1 MSEQDPYGQQQ
12 PGQQQPGQQPPASGQ
27 PGQEPQPGHQPPGY
41 PQPGYQQP
49 GYPQQGFPQ
58 QGFGPPPVPK
68 HPQAQMA
75 MVLGI
80 VALGGAAICLL
91 PIFVSPFAWYFG
103 AKARREMAASPGRW
117 SGQGDAQAGFVMGII
132 GTVLLALAT
141 VAFIIGAI
149 VLFAV
154 AGSASYDY

>member
-12 PGQQQPGQQPPASGQ
+12 PGQQPPASGYPGHEPQPGQQP
-27 PGQEPQPGHQPPGY
+27 
-41 PQPGYQQP
+41 PGYQQP

-80 VALGGAAICLL
+80 VALGGGAICLL

-141 VAFIIGAI
+141 VVFIIGAI

-154 AGSASYDY
+154 AGSASYEY